1 MVDIYDA
8 HEQGEIVKKW
18 LQQNGS
24 AIIIGL
30 VIAFGG
36 LFGFNQWKAWQL
48 NGKQQAYSEFQA
60 MNEFLTAGQLD
71 AAMANFQNLQDNHA
85 KSPYASLAA
94 LQMGRARI
102 EAKEPD
108 LAIKYYRFVVENG
121 QPNAIRVIARE
132 RLARV
137 LLDQKQMDE
146 ALKVI
151 QGEAEIA
158 GFEARY
164 AETRGDIFTALGQNE
179 QAIAAYKE
187 ALDIMEEG
195 TGDRAALLLKLE
207 ALGVIP
213 EDEAS
218 TS

>member
-1 MVDIYDA
+1 MVELYDS

-36 LFGFNQWKAWQL
+36 LFGFNQWKLWQA
-48 NGKQQAYSEFQA
+48 NDKQQAYAEFQA

-71 AAMANFQNLQDNHA
+71 AAVANFQNLQDKHA
-85 KSPYASLAA
+85 ESPYTSMAA

-102 EAKEPD
+102 EAKQPD
-108 LAIKYYRFVVENG
+108 LAIKYYQSVVDTG
-121 QPNAIRVIARE
+121 HPNAIRVIARE

-137 LLDQKQMDE
+137 LLDQKQLDE

-151 QGEAEIA
+151 QAEADIA

-164 AETRGDIFTALGQNE
+164 AETRGDIYSALGQNE
-179 QAIAAYKE
+179 EAVAAYQQ
-187 ALDIMEEG
+187 ALDVIEEG

-207 ALGVIP
+207 ALGVTQ
-213 EDEAS
+213 EVEESAS
-218 TS
+218 

>member
-1 MVDIYDA
+1 MVELYDA
-8 HEQGEIVKKW
+8 HEQGEVVKKW

-36 LFGFNQWKAWQL
+36 LFGFNQWKLWQV
-48 NGKQQAYSEFQA
+48 NGKQQAYAEFQA
-60 MNEFLTAGQLD
+60 MNELLTAGQLD
-71 AAMANFQNLQDNHA
+71 AAVANFQNLQDRHA

-94 LQMGRARI
+94 LQMGRARL
-102 EAKEPD
+102 EAKQPE
-108 LAIKYYRFVVENG
+108 LAIKYYQDVVDTG
-121 QPNAIRVIARE
+121 HPAAIRVIARE

-137 LLDQKQMDE
+137 LLDQKQPDE
-146 ALKVI
+146 ALKLI
-151 QGEAEIA
+151 QGEQEIN

-164 AETRGDIFTALGQNE
+164 AETRGDILTAMGENQ
-179 QAIAAYKE
+179 QAIAAYQE
-187 ALDIMEEG
+187 ALAVMEDG

-207 ALGVIP
+207 ALGVIQ
-213 EDEAS
+213 EDEES

>member
-1 MVDIYDA
+1 MVELYDS

-36 LFGFNQWKAWQL
+36 LFGFNQWKLWQVS
-48 NGKQQAYSEFQA
+48 GKQQAYAEFQT
-60 MNEFLTAGQLD
+60 MNEFLATGQLD
-71 AAMANFQNLQDNHA
+71 AAVANFQNLQDKHA

-102 EAKEPD
+102 EAKQPD
-108 LAIKYYRFVVENG
+108 LAIKYYQSVVEKG
-121 QPNAIRVIARE
+121 HPSAIQVIARE

-137 LLDQKQMDE
+137 LLDQKQPEE
-146 ALKVI
+146 ALKII
-151 QGEAEIA
+151 QGEPEIN

-164 AETRGDIFTALGQNE
+164 AETRGDILTALGQNE
-179 QAIAAYKE
+179 QAIEAYQE
-187 ALDIMEEG
+187 ALSVMEEG

-207 ALGVIP
+207 ALGIVQ
-213 EDEAS
+213 EDEES

>member
-36 LFGFNQWKAWQL
+36 LFGFNQWKTWQL

-121 QPNAIRVIARE
+121 HPNAIRVIARE

>member
-1 MVDIYDA
+1 MVEIYDA
-8 HEQGEIVKKW
+8 HEQGEVVKKW
-18 LQQNGS
+18 LQENGS

-36 LFGFNQWKAWQL
+36 LFGFNQWKAWQV
-48 NGKQQAYSEFQA
+48 NDKQQAYAEFEV

-71 AAMANFQNLQDNHA
+71 AAMANFQTLQDNHA

-102 EAKEPD
+102 EAKQPD
-108 LAIKYYRFVVENG
+108 LALKYYRFVVENG
-121 QPNAIRVIARE
+121 HPSAIRVIARE
-132 RLARV
+132 RLARL
-137 LLDQKQMDE
+137 LLDQKQVDE

-151 QGEAEIA
+151 QGEAVIT

-164 AETRGDIFTALGQNE
+164 AETRGDIFSALGQNE
-179 QAIAAYKE
+179 QAIAAYQE
-187 ALDIMEEG
+187 ALVLLEEG

-207 ALGVIP
+207 ALGVIQ
-213 EDEAS
+213 EDQVS

>member
-1 MVDIYDA
+1 MVEIYDA

-24 AIIIGL
+24 SIIIGL

-36 LFGFNQWKAWQL
+36 LFGFNQWKIWQL
-48 NGKQQAYSEFQA
+48 SGKQQAYSEFQA

-85 KSPYASLAA
+85 KSPYTSLAA
-94 LQMGRARI
+94 LQMGRARV

-108 LAIKYYRFVVENG
+108 LAVKYYRFVVENG
-121 QPNAIRVIARE
+121 HPNAIRVVARE

-151 QGEAEIA
+151 QGETEIS

-164 AETRGDIFTALGQNE
+164 AETRGDIYTALGQNE

-187 ALDIMEEG
+187 ALDVMEEG

-207 ALGVIP
+207 ALGVIQ
-213 EDEAS
+213 EDEET